1 MNNMYMLSTSIA
13 FVYFLI
19 RFVEIRMGKKEN
31 IPFKQIIKDTIVV
44 FIACLLGGFMLGQLS
59 PYMNE
64 TVSTN
69 VGGGK
74 SPVFTD
80 NPNF

>member
-1 MNNMYMLSTSIA
+1 MYMLSTSIA

-19 RFVEIRMGKKEN
+19 RFVEIRTSKKEN
-31 IPFKQIIKDTIVV
+31 IPFKQIIKDTFIV
-44 FIACLLGGFMLGQLS
+44 FIACLLGGFMLDQLS
-59 PYMNE
+59 PYLNE
-64 TVSTN
+64 TDTN
-69 VGGGK
+69 SVKGGK

>member
-1 MNNMYMLSTSIA
+1 MNNMYMLSTSIS

-19 RFVEIRMGKKEN
+19 RFVEIRMGKKDN
-31 IPFKQIIKDTIVV
+31 VPFKQIIKDTFIV
-44 FIACLLGGFMLGQLS
+44 FIACLLGGFMLDHLS

-64 TVSTN
+64 TVSTT